1 MYNRGNQLDDITM
14 IDVLQA
20 PGLLARASILVVAA
34 RGIQLL
40 QLPNTTDTL
49 KLSMREPLP

>member
-1 MYNRGNQLDDITM
+1 MYDRGNQLDGITI

-34 RGIQLL
+34 RGISYCNYRILQTLL
-40 QLPNTTDTL
+40 
-49 KLSMREPLP
+49 S